1 MAEFAA
7 HGANQEEKMAA
18 EKAKKT
24 IVIGHK
30 NPDTDSICSAIGYAN
45 FKTLQTGGEYVPC
58 RAGELNP
65 ETTFVLDYFKV
76 DVPKLIKSVKTQ
88 VKDIE
93 IRETPGVSKNISLR
107 KAWNLMQ
114 EDGLVTLPAVTDKN
128 ILEGLITVGDIT
140 RSYMNVYDS
149 SILSKACTQYANI
162 IETLE
167 GAIFVG
173 DEKAYFDKGKVLIAA
188 ANPDMMEYYIEKND
202 LVILGNRYESQLCA
216 IEMGA
221 SCIIV
226 CEGAGV
232 SMTIKKLA
240 QERGCTVITTPYDTY
255 TAARLINQSMPI
267 SYFMTKE
274 NIIEFSEEDYLDDI
288 REIMASKRH
297 RDFPVLDS
305 DGKYIG
311 MISRRNLLGAKGKSI
326 ILVDHNE
333 KSQAVEGMESADIRE
348 IIDHHRLGTVETM
361 SPVFFRNQPLGC
373 TATIIYQM
381 YQENH
386 MEIDKTTA
394 GLLCSAIISDTLLFR
409 SPTCTAVDK
418 AAGLALAQIAGL
430 DIEKYAIDMFSAG
443 SNLKGKSDGDI
454 FYQDFKR
461 FTVGNSVFGIGQITS
476 LNAVELKDLRSRMS
490 VYTEKEREQHEIDMM
505 FFMLTNILT
514 ESTDLI
520 CTGQGAEQLIT
531 TAFHV
536 ADEDV
541 ENVSVQ
547 TGIVKLPGVVS
558 RKKQLAPQIMMALQ
572 Q

>member
-1 MAEFAA
+1 MAV
-7 HGANQEEKMAA
+7 EEL
-18 EKAKKT
+18 KKT
-24 IVIGHK
+24 LVLGHR
-30 NPDTDSICSAIGYAN
+30 NPDTDSICSAICYAG
-45 FKTLQTGGEYVPC
+45 FKHQLTGENYEPC
-58 RAGELNP
+58 RAGNVNP
-65 ETTFVLDYFKV
+65 ETQYVLDYFKLKAPRLV
-76 DVPKLIKSVKTQ
+76 ENVKTQ

-93 IRETPGVSKNISLR
+93 IRKTKGVSRGISL
-107 KAWNLMQ
+107 KNAWGLMQ
-114 EDGLVTLPAVTDKN
+114 ENNVVTLPCVTEEGL
-128 ILEGLITVGDIT
+128 LEGVITIGDIT
-140 RSYMNVYDS
+140 KSYMNLYDS
-149 SILSKACTQYANI
+149 SIISKACTKYANI
-162 IETLE
+162 LDTLE
-167 GAIFVG
+167 GSMVVG
-173 DEKAYFDKGKVLIAA
+173 DSEAYFDRGKVLIAA
-188 ANPDMMEYYIEKND
+188 ANPDLMENYIEKHD

-216 IEMGA
+216 IEMEAG
-221 SCIIV
+221 CIIV

-232 SMTIKKLA
+232 SLTIRKLA
-240 QERGCTVITTPYDTY
+240 QERGCAVITTPYDTY
-255 TAARLINQSMPI
+255 TTARLINQSMPI

-297 RDFPVLDS
+297 RDFPILDS

-409 SPTCTAVDK
+409 SPTCTPIDK

-430 DIEKYAIDMFSAG
+430 DIEKYAIDMFAAG

-476 LNAVELKDLRSRMS
+476 LNAVELKDLRTRMS
-490 VYTEKEREQHEIDMM
+490 AYTEKEREQHEIDMM

-520 CTGQGAEQLIT
+520 CTGQGAEQLVT
-531 TAFHV
+531 NAFHV
-536 ADEDV
+536 KDEDV
-541 ENVSVQ
+541 ESVSGQ

-572 Q
+572 

>member
-1 MAEFAA
+1 MAV
-7 HGANQEEKMAA
+7 EEL
-18 EKAKKT
+18 KKT
-24 IVIGHK
+24 LVLGHR
-30 NPDTDSICSAIGYAN
+30 NPDTDSICSAICYAG
-45 FKTLQTGGEYVPC
+45 FKHQLTGENYEPC
-58 RAGELNP
+58 RAGNVNP
-65 ETTFVLDYFKV
+65 ETQYVLDYFKLKAPRLV
-76 DVPKLIKSVKTQ
+76 ENVKTQ

-93 IRETPGVSKNISLR
+93 IRKTKGVSRGISL
-107 KAWNLMQ
+107 KNAWGLMQ
-114 EDGLVTLPAVTDKN
+114 ENNVVTLPCVTEEGL
-128 ILEGLITVGDIT
+128 LEGVITIGDIT
-140 RSYMNVYDS
+140 KSYMNLYDS
-149 SILSKACTQYANI
+149 SIISKACTKYANI
-162 IETLE
+162 LDTLE
-167 GAIFVG
+167 GSMVVG
-173 DEKAYFDKGKVLIAA
+173 DSEAYFDRGKVLIAA
-188 ANPDMMEYYIEKND
+188 ANPDLMENYIEKHD

-216 IEMGA
+216 IEMEAG
-221 SCIIV
+221 CIIV

-232 SMTIKKLA
+232 SLTIRKLA
-240 QERGCTVITTPYDTY
+240 QERGCAVITTPYDTY
-255 TAARLINQSMPI
+255 TTARLINQSMPI

-297 RDFPVLDS
+297 RDFPILDS

-333 KSQAVEGMESADIRE
+333 RSQAVEGMESADIRE

-394 GLLCSAIISDTLLFR
+394 GLLCSAIVSDTLLFR
-409 SPTCTAVDK
+409 SPTCTPVDK

-476 LNAVELKDLRSRMS
+476 LNAVELKELRTRMS
-490 VYTEKEREQHEIDMM
+490 AYTEKEREQHEIDMM

-520 CTGQGAEQLIT
+520 CTGQGAEQLIAN
-531 TAFHV
+531 AFHV
-536 ADEDV
+536 KDEDV
-541 ENVSVQ
+541 ESVSGQ

-572 Q
+572 

>member
-1 MAEFAA
+1 ME
-7 HGANQEEKMAA
+7 QELNR
-18 EKAKKT
+18 KT
-24 IVIGHK
+24 MVIGHR
-30 NPDTDSICSAIGYAN
+30 NPDTDSICSAICYAN
-45 FKTLQTGGEYVPC
+45 LKQAVTGEEYMPA
-58 RAGELNP
+58 RAGHVNG
-65 ETTFVLDYFKV
+65 ETQFVLDYFGAEEPQLV
-76 DVPKLIKSVKTQ
+76 EDVRTQ
-88 VKDIE
+88 VRDIE
-93 IRETPGVSKNISLR
+93 IRKTKGVADNISLKR
-107 KAWNLMQ
+107 AWNIMQ
-114 EDGLVTLPAVTDKN
+114 ENNVVTIPSVREDGT
-128 ILEGLITVGDIT
+128 LEGLITVGDIT
-140 RSYMNVYDS
+140 KTYMNIYDS
-149 SILSKACTQYANI
+149 SILSKANTQYSNI

-167 GAIFVG
+167 AELIIGSA
-173 DEKAYFDKGKVLIAA
+173 EAYFDQGKVLIAA
-188 ANPDMMEYYIEKND
+188 ANPDLMEFYIEPHD

-216 IEMGA
+216 IEMEAG
-221 SCIIV
+221 CIIV

-232 SMTIKKLA
+232 SLTIRKLA
-240 QERGCTVITTPYDTY
+240 QERGCAVITTPYDTY
-255 TAARLINQSMPI
+255 TTARLINQSMPI

-558 RKKQLAPQIMMALQ
+558 RKKQLIPALTVTLEQ
-572 Q
+572 

>member
-173 DEKAYFDKGKVLIAA
+173 DEKEYFDKGKVLIAA
-188 ANPDMMEYYIEKND
+188 ANPDMMEYYIEEND

-267 SYFMTKE
+267 SYFMKTENLITFEETDVIDEIKE
-274 NIIEFSEEDYLDDI
+274 V
-288 REIMASKRH
+288 MASKRH
-297 RDFPVLDS
+297 RDFPILDKN
-305 DGKYIG
+305 GKYMG
-311 MISRRNLLGAKGKSI
+311 MISRRNLLGARGKSLI
-326 ILVDHNE
+326 MVDHNE
-333 KSQAVEGMESADIRE
+333 KTQAVDGIENARILE
-348 IIDHHRLGTVETM
+348 IIDHHRLGTIETM

-381 YQENH
+381 YQEAGVKVEK
-386 MEIDKTTA
+386 EIA

-409 SPTCTAVDK
+409 SPTCTQVDK
-418 AAGLALAQIAGL
+418 KAALELAEIAGI
-430 DIEKYAIDMFSAG
+430 DAETYAMEMFAAA
-443 SNLKGKSDGDI
+443 SNLKTKSDEEI

-461 FTVGNSVFGIGQITS
+461 FTAGKVSFGVGQISS
-476 LNAVELKDLRSRMS
+476 LNEQELEQLQERLRPYLKK
-490 VYTEKEREQHEIDMM
+490 VHEMHPDVNMI

-514 ESTDLI
+514 ESTLLL
-520 CTGQGAEQLIT
+520 CEGSGAEAMIRET
-531 TAFHV
+531 FHM
-536 ADEDV
+536 EESKENKGSV
-541 ENVSVQ
+541 E
-547 TGIVKLPGVVS
+547 LPGVVS
-558 RKKQLAPQIMMALQ
+558 RKKQLIPAIVMALQ
-572 Q
+572 E

>member
-1 MAEFAA
+1 MAV
-7 HGANQEEKMAA
+7 EEL
-18 EKAKKT
+18 KKT
-24 IVIGHK
+24 LVLGHR
-30 NPDTDSICSAIGYAN
+30 NPDTDSICSAICYAG
-45 FKTLQTGGEYVPC
+45 FKHQLTGENYEPC
-58 RAGELNP
+58 RAGNVNP
-65 ETTFVLDYFKV
+65 ETQYVLDYFKLKAPRLV
-76 DVPKLIKSVKTQ
+76 ENVKTQ

-93 IRETPGVSKNISLR
+93 IRKTKGVSRGISL
-107 KAWNLMQ
+107 KNAWGLMQ
-114 EDGLVTLPAVTDKN
+114 ENNVVTLPCVTEEGL
-128 ILEGLITVGDIT
+128 LEGVITIGDIT
-140 RSYMNVYDS
+140 KSYMNLYDS
-149 SILSKACTQYANI
+149 SIISKACTKYANI
-162 IETLE
+162 LDTLE
-167 GAIFVG
+167 GSMVVG
-173 DEKAYFDKGKVLIAA
+173 DSEAYFDRGKVLIAA
-188 ANPDMMEYYIEKND
+188 ANPDLMENYIEKHD

-216 IEMGA
+216 IEMEAG
-221 SCIIV
+221 CIIV

-232 SMTIKKLA
+232 SLTIRKLA
-240 QERGCTVITTPYDTY
+240 QERGCAVITTPYDTY
-255 TAARLINQSMPI
+255 TTARLINQSMPI

-297 RDFPVLDS
+297 RDFPILDS

-311 MISRRNLLGAKGKSI
+311 MISRRNLLGAKGMSI

-386 MEIDKTTA
+386 IEIDKTTA

-409 SPTCTAVDK
+409 SPTCTPIDK

-476 LNAVELKDLRSRMS
+476 LNAVELKDLRTRMS
-490 VYTEKEREQHEIDMM
+490 AYTEKEREQHEIDMM

-520 CTGQGAEQLIT
+520 CTGQGAEQLIAN
-531 TAFHV
+531 AFHV
-536 ADEDV
+536 KDEDM
-541 ENVSVQ
+541 ENVSGQ

-572 Q
+572 